1 MISQF
6 AHAHFLAY
14 LGRNNYIEVPK
25 PMIAERLLFQSDGG
39 FIRIPVWGHIPLS
52 KTMKKILSHPSFLRL
67 KGIRQLSF
75 SQQVYPGATHTRFE
89 HSIGVY
95 HLMKLILQRML
106 TNPLA
111 LSLQNERFRF
121 DDHNCRVLLSA
132 SLLHDIGHFPHAHI
146 IEEQIPR
153 YGNAPVFSHHEELCR
168 HFIYE
173 ENPGVPTIAEIL
185 QVEWKVEPEAVIALI
200 TGSSGTCFSK
210 LISGT
215 LDPDKMDY
223 LMRDAHHCNIPYGS
237 IDIDRLIESFVPDPQ
252 RERFAIT
259 EKGIAPLES
268 LLFAKYMMMRNV
280 YWHHTSRALSA
291 MLRRLLQDIAGD
303 GMLSAEALRH
313 LFYGNADDRVLHE
326 LKRLMPAKGHPLA
339 ALLDDI
345 VMRRVYKRA
354 ITVQPYLPH
363 SAKED
368 ERWFIYNSDSTMR
381 RAMELEICRLLN
393 KRYHLGLHGHEILI
407 DPPSKKDIFD
417 YADLRELRVYPTR
430 SEHIHYALQCES
442 EYVRFDELNE
452 SVFQSDFILAFE
464 RYTKKFRV
472 LCRPDLVERIVE
484 SREEIMRMLANDL
497 DLFR

>member
-1 MISQF
+1 
-6 AHAHFLAY
+6 
-14 LGRNNYIEVPK
+14 
-25 PMIAERLLFQSDGG
+25 MIAEHLLFQSDGG
-39 FIRIPVWGHIPLS
+39 FIRIPIWGHIPLS
-52 KTMKKILSHPSFLRL
+52 GPLKKILSHPSFLRL

-106 TNPLA
+106 TSPLA
-111 LSLQNERFRF
+111 LSLQDDRFRF

-132 SLLHDIGHFPHAHI
+132 CLLHDIGHFPHAHI
-146 IEEQIPR
+146 IEEQIPIC
-153 YGNAPVFSHHEELCR
+153 GTEPIFSHHEELCR

-173 ENPGVPTIAEIL
+173 VHPGVPAIAEIL
-185 QVEWKVEPEAVIALI
+185 QEEWLVSPEEVIALI
-200 TGSSGTCFSK
+200 TGSSGTRFTK

-237 IDIDRLIESFVPDPQ
+237 IDIERLIESFVPDPE

-291 MLRRLLQDIAGD
+291 MLRRLLQDIALNC
-303 GMLSAEALRH
+303 MLSADALRE
-313 LFYGNADDRVLHE
+313 LFYGNADDRVLYE
-326 LKRLMPAKGHPLA
+326 LKQLMPEKDHPLCS
-339 ALLDDI
+339 LLDDI
-345 VMRRVYKRA
+345 LMRKVYKRA
-354 ITVQPYLPH
+354 VTIQPYLPD

-368 ERWFIYNSDSTMR
+368 ERWFIYNGDGDRR
-381 RAMELEICRLLN
+381 RAMEVKICRFLN
-393 KRYHLGLHGHEILI
+393 KRYHLGLHGHEVLI

-417 YADLRELRVYPTR
+417 YNDLKELRV
-430 SEHIHYALQCES
+430 
-442 EYVRFDELNE
+442 
-452 SVFQSDFILAFE
+452 
-464 RYTKKFRV
+464 
-472 LCRPDLVERIVE
+472 
-484 SREEIMRMLANDL
+484 
-497 DLFR
+497 